1 MQQQNVQ
8 QTVHIKIQFRSEI
21 RRFSLATPSFTL
33 LESTVRDLFELS
45 SEFKVRYLDDEN
57 DWVTISN
64 NSELAYALEL
74 SNLLRL
80 TITLKDEETTTVPLS
95 ESTQGTESPEHFGKC
110 RRGRGRGGR
119 GKAGKPWKA
128 NLSPEE
134 RLEKKTSRL
143 TERIATLEE
152 KMKDETIP
160 KDRVRVLVWRLQN
173 LKEKLDAVNAD
184 RSTLESTGSLP
195 DHPHGHHGHHGRG
208 RGCGG
213 RGRGARGRGHC
224 QKWKEE
230 PQPGEPQPAM
240 TEDSPTPCNDI
251 FQCKTNL
258 MAARKSGNKDEI
270 EACRGA
276 LKLAKQERKNSM
288 SPEKRELIKAK
299 RAQVQQCRSDLA
311 NARNE
316 GRKDDIP
323 ALFDALHEAK
333 EAVRS
338 AKFDF

>member
-1 MQQQNVQ
+1 MQSNVQ
-8 QTVHIKIQFRSEI
+8 QTTVHIKIQFRNEI
-21 RRFSLATPSFTL
+21 RRFSLSTPSFAL

-45 SEFKVRYLDDEN
+45 SEFKVRYLDDEE

-64 NSELAYALEL
+64 NSEFAYAVEL
-74 SNLLRL
+74 SSLLRL
-80 TITLKDEETTTVPLS
+80 SITLKEEETTPVSFETS
-95 ESTQGTESPEHFGKC
+95 EPEQFGKC

-119 GKAGKPWKA
+119 GKAGKPWNA
-128 NLSPEE
+128 NLSPQE
-134 RLEKKTSRL
+134 RLDKKTSRL

-173 LKEKLDAVNAD
+173 LKEKLESVNAD

-195 DHPHGHHGHHGRG
+195 DHFGHRGPHGHGG
-208 RGCGG
+208 RGCG

-230 PQPGEPQPAM
+230 PQNGSDQI
-240 TEDSPTPCNDI
+240 EDSPTPHNDSPV

-258 MAARKSGNKDEI
+258 IAARKSGNKDEI
-270 EACRGA
+270 ETCRLA
-276 LKLAKQERKNSM
+276 LKLAKQERKNTM
-288 SPEKRELIKAK
+288 SPEKRELIKTK
-299 RAQVQQCRSDLA
+299 RAQVQQCKSDLIT
-311 NARNE
+311 ARKE

-323 ALFDALHEAK
+323 ALFDALQEAK
-333 EAVRS
+333 EAFRD
-338 AKFDF
+338 AKFNF